1 MHLKLI
7 EDYVCDLMGQSMER
21 PRSKKRIDLLCG
33 ELMDLLIE
41 QEKLIP
47 DFVVSGD
54 EMGRSVHYVL
64 PSLDNGTNEGTAD
77 VKKMLWLMA
86 TAAVAS
92 VCFLVGFFVA
102 P

>member
-47 DFVVSGD
+47 DFVVGGD
-54 EMGRSVHYVL
+54 EMGRSIQNML
-64 PSLDNGTNEGTAD
+64 PSVDNSTNEGTVD
-77 VKKMLWLMA
+77 VKKILWLMT
-86 TAAVAS
+86 TAVIAS
-92 VCFLVGFFVA
+92 ICFLVGFFVA